1 MFRKRLRSIITL
13 VVLNFIKI
21 IIFFDS
27 IIRFKLIIKS
37 NFPFR
42 ILNLLL
48 LEDFMPQF
56 YQT

>member
-1 MFRKRLRSIITL
+1 MFRKYLRSIITL

-21 IIFFDS
+21 IIFVDS

>member
-1 MFRKRLRSIITL
+1 MFRKHLRSIITL

-21 IIFFDS
+21 IIFVDS
-27 IIRFKLIIKS
+27 IIRFKLIIKF

>member
-1 MFRKRLRSIITL
+1 MFRKRLHSVITL
-13 VVLNFIKI
+13 VVLNVIKKI
-21 IIFFDS
+21 IFIDS
-27 IIRFKLIIKS
+27 IIKFELIIKF